1 MSELFMRKI
10 GFFLLN
16 IAVSLYL
23 FVNGILGFTNANESE
38 FSTIVRTIF
47 PRGWDFNNAL
57 VIVLSVIAI
66 IAGVLLLVAV
76 FKNDVA
82 IINVILYI
90 FIVLWVIFIVIVDI
104 ISPVSYGISVPLDFL
119 KQLSTHCMVLGA
131 IIMSTRRFGR
141 MIVSVH

>member
-1 MSELFMRKI
+1 MTEFFMRKF

-47 PRGWDFNNAL
+47 PRGWDFNNVL
-57 VIVLSVIAI
+57 IIVLSACAI
-66 IAGVLLLVAV
+66 VAGVFLLVAV
-76 FKNDVA
+76 FKNDITV
-82 IINVILYI
+82 INVILYI

-104 ISPVSYGISVPLDFL
+104 ISPISYGVRAPLDFL
-119 KQLSTHCMVLGA
+119 RQLSTHCMVLGA
-131 IIMSTRRFGR
+131 IITSTKRFGR
-141 MIVSVH
+141 MVVSVH